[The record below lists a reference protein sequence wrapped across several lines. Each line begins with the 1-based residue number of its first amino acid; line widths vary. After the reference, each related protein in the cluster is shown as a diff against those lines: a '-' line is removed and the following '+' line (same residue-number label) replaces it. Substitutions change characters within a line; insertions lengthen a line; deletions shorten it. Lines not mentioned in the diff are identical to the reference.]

1 MKKLSKNIIFITVI
15 VFSLIFLS
23 FVGCKSTATEQTTAE
38 TTTQLKKEIVF
49 GNSQFWG
56 TIAFARTINDGLVDA
71 AKEWEKKT
79 GSTIKIVKTDA
90 GVTDPSLQVRD
101 LEDLAVQKV
110 DGVFVFAGDVATCD
124 EAIGRLFNTENIPV
138 VITDIGV
145 GKSDYVSFIITDN
158 YLGGQMAAEAMAE
171 SVPKGSKVVAF
182 QIAPNNLSTRNRS
195 DGFMDKA
202 KELGYNVLP
211 EKVVVNTAEGG
222 KLVMEDTMTAE
233 PDIAAVFGTANDCAI
248 GVANSLKTAGKV
260 GKIKLLCFDIN
271 DIILQFVKEG
281 TIEAVIVQDPYYMGH
296 EGMNQMMYWLTGQKD
311 LIVKDIKKPPTICTL
326 KNASDYDNNPAVIT
340 K

>member
-1 MKKLSKNIIFITVI
+1 
-15 VFSLIFLS
+15 
-23 FVGCKSTATEQTTAE
+23 
-38 TTTQLKKEIVF
+38 
-49 GNSQFWG
+49 
-56 TIAFARTINDGLVDA
+56 VDA
-71 AKEWEKKT
+71 AKEWETKT
-79 GSTIKIVKTDA
+79 GSTIKVIKTDA

-124 EAIGRLFNTENIPV
+124 EAIGRVYNTENIPV
-138 VITDIGV
+138 VITDIGI

-182 QIAPNNLSTRNRS
+182 QIAPNNLSTRNRA

-248 GVANSLKTAGKV
+248 GVANALKTADKV

-271 DIILQFVKEG
+271 DIILQLVKEG
-281 TIEAVIVQDPYYMGH
+281 TIEAVVVVTAAAVLQPTPRKAIVATTHTTIIAITIFFILVLFCYLFDNPKKHNIYRVNINLKAKNH
-296 EGMNQMMYWLTGQKD
+296 LP
-311 LIVKDIKKPPTICTL
+311 LLFIVAIH
-326 KNASDYDNNPAVIT
+326 
-340 K
+340 